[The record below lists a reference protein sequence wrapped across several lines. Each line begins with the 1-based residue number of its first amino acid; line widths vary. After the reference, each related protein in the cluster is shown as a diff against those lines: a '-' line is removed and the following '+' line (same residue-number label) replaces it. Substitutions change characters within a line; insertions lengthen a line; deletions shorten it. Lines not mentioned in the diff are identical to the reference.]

1 MRSKRTKTL
10 LGLALPALAAV
21 GLAVFGFAPS
31 TEAGG
36 EVGAKASFV
45 KGQVEIGPSADGPFK
60 KLRKKKP
67 VKVGY
72 FVRTGPES
80 RAELKFSDGSVLRLG
95 PESLLEMQAG
105 QFNAKTKEV
114 GVEATLVAGKVWAKV
129 SKLVGSDAKFKVKTQ
144 NAVAGVRG
152 TIFRV
157 NTERDK
163 ATVVKVYQ
171 GAVAVSNNPFFAKKG
186 DKATAGSGLGR
197 GADVKQ
203 IAPPFQEISKKEW
216 EQVVGRMMVVKVG
229 ADGKMADA
237 SRFTKEEDKV
247 EDPEWV
253 NWNLACDIGAKDCEA
268 Y

>member
-1 MRSKRTKTL
+1 MKRTL
-10 LGLALPALAAV
+10 LGLAVSSLAVV
-21 GLAVFGFAPS
+21 GLVVFGFS
-31 TEAGG
+31 SHTEAGG
-36 EVGAKASFV
+36 DVGAKASFV
-45 KGQVEIGPSADGPFK
+45 KGTVEIAPSADGPFQS
-60 KLRKKKP
+60 LRKKKP

-72 FVRTGPES
+72 FVRTGADS
-80 RAELKFSDGSVLRLG
+80 RVELSFSDGSVLRLG

-105 QFNAKTKEV
+105 QFNTKTKEV

-157 NTERDK
+157 NTDRDK

-171 GAVAVSNNPFFAKKG
+171 GAVAVSNNPFFAEKG
-186 DKATAGSGLGR
+186 DSATAGSGLGR
-197 GADVKQ
+197 GSDVKQ
-203 IAPPFQEISKKEW
+203 IAPPFQQVSKKEW
-216 EQVVGRMMVVKVG
+216 EQVVGRMMEVRVG

-237 SRFTKEEDKV
+237 SRFDADKDKV

-253 NWNLACDIGAKDCEA
+253 NWNLACDIGAKDCDA